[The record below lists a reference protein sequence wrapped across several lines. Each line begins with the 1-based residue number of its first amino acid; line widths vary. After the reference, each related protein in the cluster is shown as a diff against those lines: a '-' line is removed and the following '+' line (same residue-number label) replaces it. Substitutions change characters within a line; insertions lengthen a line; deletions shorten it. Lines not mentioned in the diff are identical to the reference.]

1 MSSFRRGYDI
11 LRAYIGR
18 EWERIETITESKARE
33 ELNSYLN
40 HSTPPP
46 IPVEKKNDLSGP
58 LSEADAL
65 KILNL
70 SRDSNAEDLKRAYS
84 RLINRSKPD
93 NFPEG
98 SEERKQAARVHLRV
112 QEAYD
117 LLLPKLDQTHQR
129 FTNLDID

>member
-18 EWERIETITESKARE
+18 EWERIESITEASARE

-40 HSTPPP
+40 NEPKSPPP
-46 IPVEKKNDLSGP
+46 TPAKQNLDGP
-58 LSEADAL
+58 LDLATAY
-65 KILNL
+65 KVLNL
-70 SRDSNAEDLKRAYS
+70 TKDANVEDLKRAYN
-84 RLINRSKPD
+84 RLSERSKPE

-98 SEERKQAARVHLRV
+98 SDERKQAARVHLRV

-117 LLLPKLDQTHQR
+117 LLLPKLDQTRQR
-129 FTNLDID
+129 FSNLDIG

>member
-1 MSSFRRGYDI
+1 MSSLRRGYDV

-18 EWERIETITESKARE
+18 EWERIESITESNARS

-40 HSTPPP
+40 NLPPTQP
-46 IPVEKKNDLSGP
+46 ATNKPKIDGP
-58 LSEADAL
+58 LNVSEAY

-70 SRDSNAEDLKRAYS
+70 PKDANLEDLKRAYN
-84 RLINRSKPD
+84 RLNNRSKPE

-117 LLLPKLDQTHQR
+117 ILLPKLDQTHQR
-129 FTNLDID
+129 FTSLDID

>member
-1 MSSFRRGYDI
+1 MSSLRRGYDV

-18 EWERIETITESKARE
+18 EWERIESITESNARS

-40 HSTPPP
+40 NLPPTQP
-46 IPVEKKNDLSGP
+46 ATNQPKTEGALNVVE
-58 LSEADAL
+58 AY

-70 SRDSNAEDLKRAYS
+70 PKDANLEDLKRAYN
-84 RLINRSKPD
+84 RLNNRSKPE

-129 FTNLDID
+129 FTSLDID